1 MPNKLPSRA
10 ATGISRQ
17 ALDLAHRFGSLN
29 AGYREK
35 SAKFPFQREK
45 PGILPPPRGNRRAP

>member
-17 ALDLAHRFGSLN
+17 ALDLAHGFGSLN

-35 SAKFPFQREK
+35 SAKFPF
-45 PGILPPPRGNRRAP
+45 